1 MDNTH
6 AVNSPNTGPPTRE
19 KHEPWK
25 AYCVDLPDT
34 LTNWVNLSRK
44 PLLKCDPCVW
54 WKAYWQLYSLHL
66 SVVLG
71 VLVLQKLKQCYYR
84 HLVAYKWTLVQTNIS
99 IMIRERLVGQEFVW
113 CMPDTTM
120 SMKKEKLY
128 SHRDVIQ
135 SMWNPLSFC
144 SAQAAT
150 HLIRSDRC
158 AAIIAEYSFWYKRK
172 TNIPVLNDI
181 SREEVH

>member
-44 PLLKCDPCVW
+44 PLLSVW

-120 SMKKEKLY
+120 SMKKEKL
-128 SHRDVIQ
+128 SLQ
-135 SMWNPLSFC
+135 SSWCDTEYVKPSLFLFCTSCNPPYQIWSLC
-144 SAQAAT
+144 SDNSWIFILVQAEDK
-150 HLIRSDRC
+150 HSRS
-158 AAIIAEYSFWYKRK
+158 
-172 TNIPVLNDI
+172 
-181 SREEVH
+181 